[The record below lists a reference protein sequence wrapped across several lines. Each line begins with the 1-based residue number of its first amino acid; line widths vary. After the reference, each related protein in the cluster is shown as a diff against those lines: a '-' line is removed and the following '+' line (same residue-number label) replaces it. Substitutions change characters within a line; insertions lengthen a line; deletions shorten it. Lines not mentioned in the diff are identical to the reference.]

1 MLKNRQNQTLKTQP
15 QVFVCTA
22 CFLLFYPVFC
32 VVLDKKRLF
41 YPIRRDLL
49 DKKVYICQCKK
60 VTKQQ
65 AYMNTIIQN
74 QRKER
79 DELLARPYLMRK
91 SNTDIGV
98 LLSNPM
104 IKLITGPRRV
114 GKSTYALLMLQG
126 RNFAYLN
133 FDDNLLLSAWD
144 EELVMRTLDEV
155 YAGYEYLLLDEV
167 QNLKDWDVWV
177 SKLYR
182 RGKNLVIT
190 GSNAKMLSS
199 EMATVLTGRYLQ
211 VEMLPFSLSET
222 MEWKGVSTGGD
233 ENARQTEMTVIAD
246 DYLRNGGYPETID
259 MRNITRSYL
268 STLFDSIIWKD
279 VAKRHNIR
287 NITDLNNL
295 ALYLL
300 SNFCNPLSANDIAR
314 EISMTSVTT
323 TRKFMDYLHEPYL
336 FYYLPR
342 FNNKLKLMKKAA
354 SKVYVIDNGF
364 VAAKAFNLSENLGR
378 LLENEVFVELL
389 RMGYKVETTL
399 FYYRSR
405 NDREVD
411 FVTRQGTRIERLIQ
425 VCYDMSSP
433 KTEKREVDSLIECA
447 GELKCNNLM
456 VITNNDEREIL
467 KDGYNIKVVPFVKFV
482 MGV

>member
-1 MLKNRQNQTLKTQP
+1 
-15 QVFVCTA
+15 
-22 CFLLFYPVFC
+22 
-32 VVLDKKRLF
+32 
-41 YPIRRDLL
+41 
-49 DKKVYICQCKK
+49 
-60 VTKQQ
+60 
-65 AYMNTIIQN
+65 MNTIIQN

-79 DELLARPYLMRK
+79 DELSGRPYLMRK
-91 SNTDIGV
+91 SNTDTS
-98 LLSNPM
+98 LLLANPM

-126 RNFAYLN
+126 KNFAYLN
-133 FDDNLLLSAWD
+133 FDDNLLLSNWD

-155 YAGYEYLLLDEV
+155 YPDYEYLLLDEV

-211 VEMLPFSLSET
+211 VEMLPFSLAET
-222 MEWKGVSTGGD
+222 MEWKGIGNNGNDTQHA
-233 ENARQTEMTVIAD
+233 EATVIAD

-259 MRNITRSYL
+259 MRSITRSYL

-300 SNFCNPLSANDIAR
+300 SNFCNPLSANDIAQ
-314 EISMTSVTT
+314 ELTMSSVTT
-323 TRKFMDYLHEPYL
+323 TRKFMNYLHEPYL

-354 SKVYVIDNGF
+354 TKVYVIDNGF
-364 VAAKAFNLSENLGR
+364 VTSKAFNISENLGR

-389 RMGYKVETTL
+389 RQGFQTESSL

-411 FVTRQGTRIERLIQ
+411 FVTRHGAHIHQLIQ

-433 KTEKREVDSLIECA
+433 KTEKREVTSLIEC
-447 GELKCNNLM
+447 GEELKCDNLII
-456 VITNNDEREIL
+456 VTNNDEREIN
-467 KDGYNIKVVPFVKFV
+467 KDGHIIKVIPFAKFASAY
-482 MGV
+482 

>member
-1 MLKNRQNQTLKTQP
+1 
-15 QVFVCTA
+15 
-22 CFLLFYPVFC
+22 
-32 VVLDKKRLF
+32 
-41 YPIRRDLL
+41 
-49 DKKVYICQCKK
+49 
-60 VTKQQ
+60 
-65 AYMNTIIQN
+65 MNTIIQN

-79 DELLARPYLMRK
+79 DELLARHYLMRK
-91 SNTDIGV
+91 SNTDV
-98 LLSNPM
+98 KTLLDNPM

-126 RNFAYLN
+126 KSFAYLN

-155 YAGYEYLLLDEV
+155 YPNYEFLLLDEV

-190 GSNAKMLSS
+190 GSNAKMLSG

-211 VEMLPFSLSET
+211 VEMLPFSLTET
-222 MEWKGVSTGGD
+222 IEWKGANINSIS
-233 ENARQTEMTVIAD
+233 NAKQAEAVAIAD
-246 DYLRNGGYPETID
+246 DYLRNGGYPETIA
-259 MRNITRSYL
+259 MRSITRNYL

-287 NITDLNNL
+287 NITDLNNI

-300 SNFCNPLSANDIAR
+300 SSFCNPLSANDIAK
-314 EISMTSVTT
+314 ELSMTSVTT

-389 RMGYKVETTL
+389 RQGYQVETSL

-411 FVTRQGTRIERLIQ
+411 FVTRQGTHINQLIQ
-425 VCYDMSSP
+425 VCYDMTSP
-433 KTEKREVDSLIECA
+433 KTEKREVSSLIECA
-447 GELKCNNLM
+447 GELKCNNLLI
-456 VITNNDEREIL
+456 ITNNEEREIHT
-467 KDGYNIKVVPFVKFV
+467 DGYNIKVIPFIKY
-482 MGV
+482 GLGNI

>member
-1 MLKNRQNQTLKTQP
+1 
-15 QVFVCTA
+15 
-22 CFLLFYPVFC
+22 
-32 VVLDKKRLF
+32 
-41 YPIRRDLL
+41 
-49 DKKVYICQCKK
+49 
-60 VTKQQ
+60 
-65 AYMNTIIQN
+65 MNTIIQN

-79 DELLARPYLMRK
+79 DELLARHYLMRK
-91 SNTDIGV
+91 SNTDV
-98 LLSNPM
+98 KTLLDNPM

-126 RNFAYLN
+126 KSFAYLN

-155 YAGYEYLLLDEV
+155 YPNYEFLLLDEV

-190 GSNAKMLSS
+190 GSNAKMLSG

-211 VEMLPFSLSET
+211 VEMLPFSLTET
-222 MEWKGVSTGGD
+222 IEWKGANINSIS
-233 ENARQTEMTVIAD
+233 NAKQAEAVAIAD

-259 MRNITRSYL
+259 MRSITRNYL

-287 NITDLNNL
+287 NITDLNNI

-300 SNFCNPLSANDIAR
+300 SSFCNPLSANDIAK
-314 EISMTSVTT
+314 ELSMTSVTT

-364 VAAKAFNLSENLGR
+364 VAAKAFSLSENLGR

-389 RMGYKVETTL
+389 RQGYQVETSL

-405 NDREVD
+405 NNREVD
-411 FVTRQGTRIERLIQ
+411 FVTRQGTHINQLIQ
-425 VCYDMSSP
+425 VCYDMTSP
-433 KTEKREVDSLIECA
+433 KTEKREVSSLIECA
-447 GELKCNNLM
+447 GELKCNNLLI
-456 VITNNDEREIL
+456 ITNNEEREIHT
-467 KDGYNIKVVPFVKFV
+467 DGYNIKVIPFIKY
-482 MGV
+482 GLGNI

>member
-1 MLKNRQNQTLKTQP
+1 
-15 QVFVCTA
+15 
-22 CFLLFYPVFC
+22 
-32 VVLDKKRLF
+32 
-41 YPIRRDLL
+41 
-49 DKKVYICQCKK
+49 
-60 VTKQQ
+60 
-65 AYMNTIIQN
+65 MNTIIQN

-79 DELLARPYLMRK
+79 DELLARHYLMRK
-91 SNTDIGV
+91 SNTDV
-98 LLSNPM
+98 KTLHDNPM

-126 RNFAYLN
+126 KSFAYLN

-155 YAGYEYLLLDEV
+155 YPNYEFLLLDEV

-211 VEMLPFSLSET
+211 VEMLPFSLTET
-222 MEWKGVSTGGD
+222 IEWKGANINSIS
-233 ENARQTEMTVIAD
+233 NAKQAEAVAIAD

-259 MRNITRSYL
+259 MRSITRNYL

-279 VAKRHNIR
+279 IAKRHNIR
-287 NITDLNNL
+287 NITDLNNI

-300 SNFCNPLSANDIAR
+300 SNFCNPLSANDIAK
-314 EISMTSVTT
+314 ELSMTSVTT

-389 RMGYKVETTL
+389 RLGYQVETSL

-411 FVTRQGTRIERLIQ
+411 FVTRQGTHINQLIQ
-425 VCYDMSSP
+425 VCYDMTSP
-433 KTEKREVDSLIECA
+433 KTEKREVSSLIECA
-447 GELKCNNLM
+447 GELKCNNLLI
-456 VITNNDEREIL
+456 ITNNEEREIHT
-467 KDGYNIKVVPFVKFV
+467 DGYNIKVIPFIKY
-482 MGV
+482 GLGNI

>member
-1 MLKNRQNQTLKTQP
+1 M
-15 QVFVCTA
+15 
-22 CFLLFYPVFC
+22 
-32 VVLDKKRLF
+32 
-41 YPIRRDLL
+41 
-49 DKKVYICQCKK
+49 
-60 VTKQQ
+60 TKQQ

-133 FDDNLLLSAWD
+133 FDDNMLLSAWD

-447 GELKCNNLM
+447 RELKCNNLM

>member
-1 MLKNRQNQTLKTQP
+1 
-15 QVFVCTA
+15 
-22 CFLLFYPVFC
+22 
-32 VVLDKKRLF
+32 
-41 YPIRRDLL
+41 
-49 DKKVYICQCKK
+49 
-60 VTKQQ
+60 
-65 AYMNTIIQN
+65 MNTIIQN

-79 DELLARPYLMRK
+79 DELLARHYLMRK
-91 SNTDIGV
+91 SNTDV
-98 LLSNPM
+98 KTLLDNPM

-126 RNFAYLN
+126 KSFAYLN

-155 YAGYEYLLLDEV
+155 YPNYEFLLLDEV

-211 VEMLPFSLSET
+211 VEMLPFSLTET
-222 MEWKGVSTGGD
+222 IEWKGANINSIS
-233 ENARQTEMTVIAD
+233 NAKQAEAVAIAD

-259 MRNITRSYL
+259 MRSITRNYL

-287 NITDLNNL
+287 NITDLNNI

-300 SNFCNPLSANDIAR
+300 SNFCNPLSANDIAK
-314 EISMTSVTT
+314 ELSMTSVTT

-389 RMGYKVETTL
+389 RQGYQVETSL

-405 NDREVD
+405 NNREVD
-411 FVTRQGTRIERLIQ
+411 FVTRQGTHINQLIQ
-425 VCYDMSSP
+425 VCYDMTSP
-433 KTEKREVDSLIECA
+433 KTEKREVNSLIECA
-447 GELKCNNLM
+447 GELKCNNLLI
-456 VITNNDEREIL
+456 ITNNEEREIHT
-467 KDGYNIKVVPFVKFV
+467 DGYNIKVIPFIKY
-482 MGV
+482 GLGNI